1 MKNWFFSVSGWAR
14 DVTVRQGGEEKSAR
28 AFIQPLSVTNPRE
41 KAAATPAGVSN
52 ERLYLL
58 IIGPDALSGGGGE
71 IVSGGKV
78 YQLLRCEEM
87 GGGSHWE
94 GLLRLKGGAGD
105 A

>member
-1 MKNWFFSVSGWAR
+1 MNQWFSSVSSWAQ
-14 DVTVRQGGEEKSAR
+14 DVTVRQGGEEKHAR

-41 KAAATPAGVSN
+41 NAVATPAGVSD

-58 IIGPDALSGGGGE
+58 LIGPDAVSGNGGE

-78 YQLLRCEEM
+78 YQMLRCEEM

-94 GLLRLKGGAGD
+94 GLLRLKGGVGD

>member
-1 MKNWFFSVSGWAR
+1 MSNWFSAVSPWAR
-14 DVTVRQGGEEKSAR
+14 NVTVRQGGVEKSAR
-28 AFIQPLSVTNPRE
+28 AFIQPLSVINPRE
-41 KAAATPAGVSN
+41 KAAATPAGVSD

-58 IIGPDALSGGGGE
+58 IIGPDAVSGQGGE

>member
-1 MKNWFFSVSGWAR
+1 MRNWFSSVSGWAQ
-14 DVTVRQGGEEKSAR
+14 DVTVRQGGEEKHAR
-28 AFIQPLSVTNPRE
+28 AFIQPLSVTSPRE
-41 KAAATPAGVSN
+41 NAAATPAGVSD

-58 IIGPDALSGGGGE
+58 IIGPDAVSGPGGE
-71 IVSGGKV
+71 IVSGGRV
-78 YQLLRCEEM
+78 YQVLRCEEM

>member
-1 MKNWFFSVSGWAR
+1 MNKWFSAVSGWAQ
-14 DVTVRQGGEEKSAR
+14 DVTVRQGGEEKHAR
-28 AFIQPLSVTNPRE
+28 AFIQPLSVTDPRE
-41 KAAATPAGVSN
+41 NAAATPAGVSD

-58 IIGPDALSGGGGE
+58 IIGPDAVNGNGGE

-94 GLLRLKGGAGD
+94 GLLRLKGGADD

>member
-1 MKNWFFSVSGWAR
+1 MNNWFSAVSTWAQ
-14 DVTVRQGGEEKSAR
+14 DVTVRQGGEEKTAR

-41 KAAATPAGVSN
+41 NAAATPAGVSD

-58 IIGPDALSGGGGE
+58 IIGPEAVNGGGGE

-94 GLLRLKGGAGD
+94 GLLRLKGGADD

>member
-1 MKNWFFSVSGWAR
+1 MNNWFSAVSSWAQ
-14 DVTVRQGGEEKSAR
+14 DVTVRQGGEERHAR

-41 KAAATPAGVSN
+41 NAAATPAGVSD

-58 IIGPDALSGGGGE
+58 IIGPEAVNGQGGE

-78 YQLLRCEEM
+78 YRLLRCEEM

-94 GLLRLKGGAGD
+94 GLLRLKGGAD
-105 A
+105 NA

>member
-1 MKNWFFSVSGWAR
+1 MKNWFSSVSTWAQ

-28 AFIQPLSVTNPRE
+28 AFIQPLSVTNPQE
-41 KAAATPAGVSN
+41 NAAATPAGVSD

-58 IIGPDALSGGGGE
+58 IIGPDAVSGRGGE
-71 IVSGGKV
+71 IVSGGRV
-78 YQLLRCEEM
+78 YELLRCEEM

-94 GLLRLKGGAGD
+94 GLLRLKGGAGR

>member
-1 MKNWFFSVSGWAR
+1 MNNWFSAVSRWAR
-14 DVTVRQGGEEKSAR
+14 DVTVRQGGTEKNAK
-28 AFIQPLSVTNPRE
+28 AFIQPLSVTSPRE
-41 KAAATPAGVSN
+41 NAAATPAGVSD

-58 IIGPDALSGGGGE
+58 IIGPDTVHGGGGE

-78 YQLLRCEEM
+78 FQVLRCEEM

-94 GLLRLKGGAGD
+94 GLLRLKGGAGN

>member
-1 MKNWFFSVSGWAR
+1 MNQWFSSISSWAQ

-41 KAAATPAGVSN
+41 NAAATPAGVSD

-58 IIGPDALSGGGGE
+58 IIGPDALSGQSGE
-71 IVSGGKV
+71 IVSGGRV
-78 YQLLRCEEM
+78 YQVLRCEEM

-94 GLLRLKGGAGD
+94 GLLRLKGGAPN

>member
-1 MKNWFFSVSGWAR
+1 MNKWFSAVSGWAQ
-14 DVTVRQGGEEKSAR
+14 DVTVRQGGEEKHTR

-41 KAAATPAGVSN
+41 NTAATPAGVSD

-58 IIGPDALSGGGGE
+58 IIGPEAVNGGGGE

-78 YQLLRCEEM
+78 YQLLHCEEM

-94 GLLRLKGGAGD
+94 GLLRLKGGAGN

>member
-1 MKNWFFSVSGWAR
+1 MNNWFSAVSTWAQ
-14 DVTVRQGGEEKSAR
+14 DVTVRQNGEEKHAR

-41 KAAATPAGVSN
+41 NAAATPAGVSD

-58 IIGPDALSGGGGE
+58 IIGPEAVNGGGGE
-71 IVSGGKV
+71 IVSGGRV

>member
-1 MKNWFFSVSGWAR
+1 MNKWFSAVSSWAQ
-14 DVTVRQGGEEKSAR
+14 DVTVRQGGEEKHAR
-28 AFIQPLSVTNPRE
+28 AFIQPLSVTNPQE
-41 KAAATPAGVSN
+41 NAAATPAGVSD

-58 IIGPDALSGGGGE
+58 IIGPEAVNGGGGE
-71 IVSGGKV
+71 IVSGDKV

-94 GLLRLKGGAGD
+94 GLLRLKGGAGN